1 MFVKK
6 KILAVALIIMG
17 VFLIFVARVDTSVA
31 QDGGGD
37 DEPPAPEQPSNA
49 YCLLCH
55 SQPDFNWELPSGE
68 NLSLTVDP
76 DILAGS
82 VHGTDNP
89 RGQLACADCHADH
102 RFPHEPQAS
111 TTIREFTLER
121 FASCRTCH
129 EDEYTHAQDSVH
141 GAAIREGQLSAAVCV
156 DCHGGH
162 DIQSPNEP
170 RERIS
175 LTCGECHGIIFDQY
189 RQSVHGEALFGES
202 NPDVPTCIDCHGV
215 HNIDDPTTA
224 SFRNRSPEICADC
237 HANEEL
243 MEKYGISTNVFNSYL
258 TDFHGT
264 TVALFEQ
271 QDPDVATNKAVCYD
285 CHGVHDIRSI
295 DDENSHVVRENL
307 LITCRKCHPDASS
320 DFPDAWVGHYE
331 PTAKSHPLLFTV
343 NTFYKLLIP
352 GVLGGFVLLVST
364 DIFRQIRQR
373 LIRNQGQNHEP
384 KE

>member
-1 MFVKK
+1 MFVKNK
-6 KILAVALIIMG
+6 FLAIAFVVVG
-17 VFLIFVARVDTSVA
+17 GFLIFISTVETSVA
-31 QDGGGD
+31 QDGGEK
-37 DEPPAPEQPSNA
+37 EPAEQPSDA

-55 SQPDFNWELPSGE
+55 SQPDRVWELPSGE
-68 NLSLTVDP
+68 RLSLTVDTE
-76 DILAGS
+76 ILAES
-82 VHGTDNP
+82 VHGTENP
-89 RGQLACADCHADH
+89 RGQLACADCHTDH
-102 RFPHEPQAS
+102 RFPHDAQAS
-111 TTIREFTLER
+111 TSIREFKLER
-121 FASCRTCH
+121 YAACRTCH
-129 EDEYTHAQDSVH
+129 EEQYTHAQDSVH
-141 GAAIREGQLSAAVCV
+141 GSVLRDGQPSAAVCV

-162 DIQSPNEP
+162 DIQTPNEP
-170 RERIS
+170 HERIS
-175 LTCGECHGIIFDQY
+175 ITCGQCHGIIFDQY

-237 HANEEL
+237 HADEAL
-243 MEKYGISTNVFNSYL
+243 MEKYEISTNVFNSYL

-271 QDPDVATNKAVCYD
+271 QDPNVATNKAVCYD
-285 CHGVHDIRSI
+285 CHGVHDILSVN
-295 DDENSHVVRENL
+295 DENSHVVRENL
-307 LITCRKCHPDASS
+307 LITCQKCHPDASS

-331 PTAKSHPLLFTV
+331 PTAESNPLLFMV

-352 GVLGGFVLLVST
+352 SVLGAFALLVST

-373 LIRNQGQNHEP
+373 LIRNQRQNHEP